1 MRTFVCINLLLVTGQ
16 NGMDIFRSGLI
27 FISLSR
33 TCILLAVQE
42 PAIRVVISA
51 YVDVIPSVLMRAVF
65 AVFLHV
71 ISPLVLIAISTAKLL
86 PKMVLYASCVAV
98 TERSGRG
105 AVLGLF
111 FASLIASC
119 TPLTFLIE
127 IALPNSVKGQSIW
140 KPLSG

>member
-1 MRTFVCINLLLVTGQ
+1 MLVFTYLVLVTGQ

-71 ISPLVLIAISTAKLL
+71 ISQKQKLD
-86 PKMVLYASCVAV
+86 
-98 TERSGRG
+98 
-105 AVLGLF
+105 
-111 FASLIASC
+111 
-119 TPLTFLIE
+119 
-127 IALPNSVKGQSIW
+127 W
-140 KPLSG
+140 